1 MTDELQPKIR
11 FLPSFVAWK
20 TSRQWHSR
28 ARLLEGLLTDRLVRN
43 RPLSSRPDP
52 QIIAIASD
60 HAGFDMKTALIDWM
74 RAQGHDVQD
83 LGPSDTIS
91 VDYPDYGFKLANQ
104 IASGSARF
112 GVLVCGSGIG
122 IAIAANRHPAVRC
135 AQVSE
140 NLSARLARSH
150 NDANVIAFGARLIG
164 LDQARD
170 CLAAFLSTPFL
181 GDRHSARVDKLGH
194 PHFAKEPA

>member
-1 MTDELQPKIR
+1 MPLVLLQGRLIR
-11 FLPSFVAWK
+11 STRQEPSVS
-20 TSRQWHSR
+20 T
-28 ARLLEGLLTDRLVRN
+28 
-43 RPLSSRPDP
+43 RPEP
-52 QIIAIASD
+52 QTISIASD
-60 HAGFDMKTALIDWM
+60 HAGFDMKTSLIDWM
-74 RAQGHDVQD
+74 RTQGHAVQD
-83 LGPSDTIS
+83 LGPTDTIS
-91 VDYPDYGFKLANQ
+91 VDYPDYGFKLANV
-104 IASGSARF
+104 IASGAARF

-164 LDQARD
+164 PDQARD

-181 GDRHSARVDKLGH
+181 GDRHATRVDKLGH

>member
-1 MTDELQPKIR
+1 
-11 FLPSFVAWK
+11 
-20 TSRQWHSR
+20 
-28 ARLLEGLLTDRLVRN
+28 
-43 RPLSSRPDP
+43 LSSRPDP

-60 HAGFDMKTALIDWM
+60 HAGFDMKASLIEWM
-74 RAQGHDVQD
+74 RTQGHDVKD
-83 LGPSDTIS
+83 LGPTDTIS
-91 VDYPDYGFKLANQ
+91 VDYPDYGYRLAEV
-104 IASGSARF
+104 IAAGDAQF

-164 LDQARD
+164 PDQARD

-181 GDRHSARVDKLGH
+181 GDRHTARVDKLGH
-194 PHFAKEPA
+194 PNFEKAHA

>member
-1 MTDELQPKIR
+1 M
-11 FLPSFVAWK
+11 
-20 TSRQWHSR
+20 
-28 ARLLEGLLTDRLVRN
+28 
-43 RPLSSRPDP
+43 SSRPDP

-60 HAGFDMKTALIDWM
+60 HAGFDMKAALTEWM
-74 RAQGHDVQD
+74 RTQGHSVQD
-83 LGPSDTIS
+83 LGPSDTLS
-91 VDYPDYGFKLANQ
+91 VDYPDYGFKLAEV
-104 IASGSARF
+104 IAAGDARF

-164 LDQARD
+164 PDQARD
-170 CLAAFLSTPFL
+170 CLSAFLIEPFL
-181 GDRHSARVDKLGH
+181 GDRHTARVDKLGH
-194 PHFAKEPA
+194 PNFVKELA

>member
-1 MTDELQPKIR
+1 M
-11 FLPSFVAWK
+11 
-20 TSRQWHSR
+20 
-28 ARLLEGLLTDRLVRN
+28 
-43 RPLSSRPDP
+43 SSRPDP

-60 HAGFDMKTALIDWM
+60 HAGFEMKAALADWM
-74 RAQGHDVQD
+74 RAQGHDVHD

-91 VDYPDYGFKLANQ
+91 VDYPDYGFKLAEVV
-104 IASGSARF
+104 AAADARF

-140 NLSARLARSH
+140 ILSARLARSH

-164 LDQARD
+164 PDQARD
-170 CLAAFLSTPFL
+170 CLATFLSTPFI
-181 GDRHSARVDKLGH
+181 GDRHTARVDKLSH
-194 PHFAKEPA
+194 PHFSKEPA

>member
-1 MTDELQPKIR
+1 M
-11 FLPSFVAWK
+11 
-20 TSRQWHSR
+20 
-28 ARLLEGLLTDRLVRN
+28 
-43 RPLSSRPDP
+43 SSRPDP
-52 QIIAIASD
+52 QTIAIASD
-60 HAGFDMKTALIDWM
+60 HAGFDMKASLIEWM
-74 RAQGHDVQD
+74 RTQGHDVKD
-83 LGPSDTIS
+83 LGPTDTIS
-91 VDYPDYGFKLANQ
+91 VDYPDYGYRLAEV
-104 IASGSARF
+104 IATGDAQF

-164 LDQARD
+164 PDQARD

-181 GDRHSARVDKLGH
+181 GDRHTGRVDKLGH
-194 PHFAKEPA
+194 PNFEKAHA

>member
-1 MTDELQPKIR
+1 M
-11 FLPSFVAWK
+11 
-20 TSRQWHSR
+20 
-28 ARLLEGLLTDRLVRN
+28 
-43 RPLSSRPDP
+43 SSRPDP

-60 HAGFDMKTALIDWM
+60 HAGFDMKAALIDWL
-74 RAQGHDVQD
+74 RTQGHDVRD
-83 LGPSDTIS
+83 LGPGDTMS
-91 VDYPDYGFKLANQ
+91 VDYPDFGFKLAEA

-122 IAIAANRHPAVRC
+122 IAIAANRNLAVRC

-140 NLSARLARSH
+140 ILSAQLARSH

-164 LDQARD
+164 PDQARN

-181 GDRHSARVDKLGH
+181 GDRHSARVEKLGH
-194 PHFAKEPA
+194 PHFAKELA

>member
-1 MTDELQPKIR
+1 MST
-11 FLPSFVAWK
+11 
-20 TSRQWHSR
+20 
-28 ARLLEGLLTDRLVRN
+28 
-43 RPLSSRPDP
+43 RPDP
-52 QIIAIASD
+52 QTIAIASD
-60 HAGFDMKTALIDWM
+60 HAGFEMKAALAEWM

-83 LGPSDTIS
+83 LGPHDTLS
-91 VDYPDYGFKLANQ
+91 VDYPDYGYRLGDA
-104 IASGSARF
+104 IASGTARF

-122 IAIAANRHPAVRC
+122 IAIAANRNPAVRC

-164 LDQARD
+164 PDQARD
-170 CLAAFLSTPFL
+170 CLASFLSTPFL
-181 GDRHSARVDKLGH
+181 GDRHTARVNKLGH

>member
-1 MTDELQPKIR
+1 MT
-11 FLPSFVAWK
+11 
-20 TSRQWHSR
+20 T
-28 ARLLEGLLTDRLVRN
+28 
-43 RPLSSRPDP
+43 RPDP
-52 QIIAIASD
+52 QRIAIASD
-60 HAGFDMKTALIDWM
+60 HAGFDMKAALVDWM

-83 LGPSDTIS
+83 LGPDNTMS
-91 VDYPDYGFKLANQ
+91 VDYPDYGYRVAEA
-104 IASGSARF
+104 IASGDALF

-164 LDQARD
+164 PDQARD
-170 CLAAFLSTPFL
+170 CLSAFLSTPFL
-181 GDRHSARVDKLGH
+181 GDRHSARVDKLSH